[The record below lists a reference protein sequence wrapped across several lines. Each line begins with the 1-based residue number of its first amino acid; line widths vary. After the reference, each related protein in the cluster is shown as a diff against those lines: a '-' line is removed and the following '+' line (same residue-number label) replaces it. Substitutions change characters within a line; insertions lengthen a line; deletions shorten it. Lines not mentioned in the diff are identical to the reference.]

1 MATTKE
7 FRDYVLEQ
15 FNGLDGIVCR
25 PMMGEYLLYYNS
37 ILFGGIYDNRVLVK
51 VVESNEQYHM
61 QKEIPYSG
69 AKLMYRVEVLDQK
82 EVLWEIVRSTCKD
95 LKPKEKKKKSIQ

>member
-7 FRDYVLEQ
+7 FKEYVLEQ
-15 FNGLDGIVCR
+15 FQGLEGIVCR

-37 ILFGGIYDNRVLVK
+37 KLFGGIYDNRVLVK
-51 VVESNEQYHM
+51 VVDSNACFGM

-69 AKLMYRVEVLDQK
+69 AKLMYMVTALDQK
-82 EVLWEIVRSTCKD
+82 EVLWDIVLSTCKD
-95 LKPKEKKKKSIQ
+95 LKPKEKKAK

>member
-7 FRDYVLEQ
+7 FKEYVLEQ
-15 FNGLDGIVCR
+15 FQGLEGIVCR

-51 VVESNEQYHM
+51 VVNSNACYGM
-61 QKEIPYSG
+61 KKEIPYPG
-69 AKLMYRVEVLDQK
+69 AKLMYMVNALDQK
-82 EVLWEIVRSTCKD
+82 EVLWEIVLSTCKD
-95 LKPKEKKKKSIQ
+95 LKPKEKKRK

>member
-7 FRDYVLEQ
+7 FYAYVLEQ
-15 FNGLDGIVCR
+15 FAGLEGIVCR

-51 VVESNEQYHM
+51 IVDSNAHFQME
-61 QKEIPYSG
+61 KEIPYTG
-69 AKLMYRVEVLDQK
+69 AKPMYMVSSLEHK
-82 EVLWEIVRSTCKD
+82 ELLWEIVLATCKD
-95 LKPKEKKKKSIQ
+95 LKPKEKKRK